1 MKQLKKWMALAG
13 WMLLMSSHSHAQQL
27 SNIYLTEKGKAS
39 YLISVN
45 TLAVVISDSGK
56 LSEIRTAASGTIIYN
71 TTLQVEQIGDVK
83 IGVNYQGQINR
94 IGNTPILY
102 DFGGRVDRIGNLG
115 FRYNYNNLLVS
126 VGDQG
131 IRYNP
136 DHTIDQ
142 FDQYRIVYNYNKQV
156 QKIDDSKGLIILQLN
171 FHK

>member
-1 MKQLKKWMALAG
+1 MVLAG
-13 WMLLMSSHSHAQQL
+13 WMLLMSFHSHAQQL
-27 SNIYLTEKGKAS
+27 SNVYLTEKGKAT
-39 YLISVN
+39 YLIAVN
-45 TLAVVISDSGK
+45 PLLVLISDSGK
-56 LSEIRTAASGTIIYN
+56 LSEIKTAAYGTIVYN
-71 TTLQVEQIGDVK
+71 AAQQIEQIGEVK
-83 IGVNYQGQINR
+83 IGFNYQGQINR
-94 IGNTPILY
+94 IGNTSILY
-102 DFGGRVDRIGNLG
+102 DFSGRVDRIGDLG

-126 VGDQG
+126 VGNQG